1 MTEIKAKV
9 KNYILN
15 IRDLYRNEVKEEYHK
30 YFDILSALYLQR
42 KLENKRTFSNA
53 IDALRR
59 GNKTKAK
66 EVIKKY
72 KNKASVAGKIK
83 ENKTKKPQEQ
93 EFHVSAI
100 LHRVIQY
107 KKKDQTLHHKIYK
120 PSEARNI
127 VDKRNDVYF
136 SLPIKAANIEEARR
150 IFEQEA
156 RDDYSNDYYSHVSFI
171 DEITFT
177 NDLNVSSLGHTETHD
192 MFLMAASPTQ
202 YDFLQEEVQFLQDKN
217 ECVIDNFLGVYGP
230 LIKKLNR
237 ETLLRDITNF
247 YHGSSSALD
256 EGVEVNNKYTWAIED
271 GVTPLCIESLCK
283 KYHISHY
290 AYDICN
296 KNFLKYVSKTSRN
309 YPALVYYAVDNHM
322 YLIKDQDLVKSLV
335 EKAKL
340 RDINNITLSENFHE
354 KKSPFVDASIYENI
368 EPKDIT
374 GLIASTNIIIYSR
387 LGFNAI
393 NDILIECIKLYG
405 VPSQVKSSK
414 TRIQQFSYTINKLKY
429 ILMNDPNDVNLIDWK
444 RIQELCI
451 KHEIQFSNQTFTK
464 FIDQVKD
471 KFETPI
477 RHIFTEDEKL
487 NILKLHNNECNE
499 CAVKLGG
506 KIAYYI
512 DHIRPLSNGGTN
524 ELDNIQPL
532 CKSCHKDKTLSEQSD
547 GGFTKIDDAVSMYD
561 KNLSLIM
568 NDVKA
573 YAFVETLRKPK
584 NEPDQLFTLD
594 IRLCR
599 TNILRE
605 GEYAYPVFTVMDKIE
620 VYKNHTGAGIY
631 FIKTKNYFP
640 MRGDGWYYY
649 NMVDY
654 ALKNNII
661 QPEDIQYVV
670 KSSLS
675 IPANYYNK
683 WIEHAEKVLDKSD
696 FKLAINSMIGS
707 FNFNHQ
713 KHENWSSVCI
723 TKTSPEAMK
732 QFIKN
737 TAHFIDV
744 LTIDDKDYFHVF
756 KKHDSQKLETK
767 SNIYNQ
773 IVQQENIELHKLSQI
788 IKSKDGRVLDLMT
801 DAITCTFPDD
811 ILPFELKDDEIS
823 IIGYNYLSGIPKYKL
838 EEAHRVKVQRMKRYN
853 LKPSDPK
860 FPKQKYDIFDDVK
873 DNDFTPLVKEMLDI
887 DESFI
892 VQGCP
897 GVGKSHFT
905 RLLQNELKA
914 RDKKFVSLAPTNKA
928 ALIINGTT
936 LNKFKIKVKTT
947 KKMDSL
953 NLDYIIVDEISM
965 MKEEYYALLRTIK
978 KCKPD
983 LKFILVGDYNQLDP
997 VKDRESYDYSTSNIL
1012 YELSDGNKLLLTKC
1026 RRADDELFKML
1037 QFDNIPNIK
1046 YDDFTH
1052 NPCKYNVC
1060 YTNETRMNI
1069 NQALMEK
1076 YQNKNSIKVE
1086 KIKADPNS
1094 QNVILTEG
1102 MPLIGSKNNAKFQ
1115 VINNEQ
1121 YTLYKINGDTLQIR
1135 EKSAQ
1140 EEAKKTK
1147 KAYAGKEILVFPK
1160 MFQRLFYPA
1169 YCITTHKMQGE
1180 TIKTPYS
1187 IHEFDKMDEK
1197 LKYVAL
1203 TRATT
1208 KSHINLI

>member
-1 MTEIKAKV
+1 MSEIKTKV
-9 KNYILN
+9 KSYILN
-15 IRDLYRNEVKEEYHK
+15 IRDLYRNEVKEKYHK
-30 YFDILSALYLQR
+30 YFDILSGLYLTR
-42 KLENKRTFSNA
+42 KLENKKTFWNA
-53 IDALRR
+53 IDALRD
-59 GNKTKAK
+59 GDKTKAK
-66 EVIKKY
+66 ATINKY
-72 KNKASVAGKIK
+72 KNASSVAGKIK
-83 ENKTKKPQEQ
+83 ENESKEY
-93 EFHVSAI
+93 EFHISAI
-100 LHRVIQY
+100 LHRSIQY
-107 KKKDQTLHHKIYK
+107 KKKDQSLYPKIYK
-120 PSEARNI
+120 PSEARNV
-127 VDKRNDVYF
+127 VDKKNEVRF
-136 SLPIKAANIEEARR
+136 SLPIKAKNLDEARR
-150 IFEQEA
+150 IFDREA
-156 RDDYSNDYYSHVSFI
+156 RQDYATDYYSHVSFI
-171 DEITFT
+171 DSITYT
-177 NDLNVSSLGHTETHD
+177 NETNISGLGHTQTHD

-202 YDFLQEEVQFLQDKN
+202 YDFLQEEVKFLQDKN

-237 ETLLRDITNF
+237 ESLLRDISNF
-247 YHGSSSALD
+247 YNGPSSALD
-256 EGVEVNNKYTWAIED
+256 EGLEVNKSEWSIED
-271 GVTPLCIESLCK
+271 GVTPLCIEYLCK

-296 KNFLKYVSKTSRN
+296 KNFLKYVSKTRN
-309 YPALVYYAVDNHM
+309 YPALAYYAVDNHM
-322 YLIKDQDLVKSLV
+322 YLIKDKDLVKSLV
-335 EKAKL
+335 EKAKVKDL
-340 RDINNITLSENFHE
+340 NNINLNETLYE

-368 EPKDIT
+368 DPKDIT

-387 LGFNAI
+387 LEFNAI

-405 VPSQVKSSK
+405 VPSQIKSNR
-414 TRIQQFSYTINKLKY
+414 TQIQQFSYTINEIKY
-429 ILMNDPNDVNLIDWK
+429 ILMNDPNDVNLINWK

-451 KHEIQFSNQTFTK
+451 KHEIEFCNQTFTK
-464 FIDQVKD
+464 FIDQVKN

-499 CAVKLGG
+499 CATKIGG
-506 KIAYYI
+506 KIAYDI

-532 CKSCHKDKTLSEQSD
+532 CKSCHKNKTLSEQSD
-547 GGFTKIDDAVSMYD
+547 GGFNKIDDAVSMYD
-561 KNLSLIM
+561 KSISQIM

-584 NEPDQLFTLD
+584 NESDKLFTLD
-594 IRLCR
+594 IKLCR

-605 GEYAYPVFTVMDKIE
+605 GEYAYPVFTVMDKLE
-620 VYKNHTGAGIY
+620 VYKNHTGAGVY
-631 FIKTKNYFP
+631 FVKTKNYFP
-640 MRGDGWYYY
+640 MRGDGWYYF
-649 NMVDY
+649 NMIDY

-661 QPEDIQYVV
+661 QPEDIQYVI

-683 WIEHAEKVLDKSD
+683 WIEHAEKVLDKPD

-713 KHENWSSVCI
+713 KHDNWSSVCI
-723 TKTSPEAMK
+723 TKTSPEAMQ

-744 LTIDDKDYFHVF
+744 LTIDDKNYYHVF
-756 KKHDSQKLETK
+756 KKHQSQRLETK
-767 SNIYNQ
+767 ANIYNQ

-788 IKSKDGRVLDLMT
+788 IQSKDGRVLDLMT

-811 ILPFELKDDEIS
+811 ILPFEVKDDEIS
-823 IIGYNYLSGIPKYKL
+823 IVGYDYLDGIPKYKL
-838 EEAHRVKVQRMKRYN
+838 EEAHRIKVQRMKRCN
-853 LKPSDPK
+853 LKPSDPR
-860 FPKQKYDIFDDVK
+860 FIKQKYDIFDDVK
-873 DNDFTPLVKEMLDI
+873 DNDFIPLVKEMLDL

-892 VQGCP
+892 VHGCP

-905 RLLQNELKA
+905 RLLQEELKA
-914 RDKKFVSLAPTNKA
+914 RDKQFVSLAPTNKA

-965 MKEEYYALLRTIK
+965 MREEYYALLRTIK

-997 VKDRESYDYSTSNIL
+997 VKDRIEYDYKNSNIL
-1012 YELSDGNKLLLTKC
+1012 YELSDGNKLILTKC
-1026 RRADDELFKML
+1026 RRADDELFNML

-1060 YTNETRMNI
+1060 YTNETRMNV
-1069 NQALMEK
+1069 NEALMQK
-1076 YQNKNSIKVE
+1076 FKNKNSIKID

-1115 VINNEQ
+1115 VINNER
-1121 YTLYKINGDTLQIR
+1121 YTLFQTLYGGIIHIR

-1147 KAYAGKEILVFPK
+1147 KAYSGKEIYVSPQ

-1187 IHEFDKMDEK
+1187 IHEFEMMDQK

-1208 KSHINLI
+1208 KTHINLI

>member
-247 YHGSSSALD
+247 YNGSSSALD
-256 EGVEVNNKYTWAIED
+256 EGVEVNNKYSWSIED
-271 GVTPLCIESLCK
+271 GVTPLCIEFLCK

-296 KNFLKYVSKTSRN
+296 KNFLKYVSKTRN

-464 FIDQVKD
+464 FIDQVKE

-499 CAVKLGG
+499 CAVKIGG
-506 KIAYYI
+506 KIAYDI

-573 YAFVETLRKPK
+573 FAFVETLRKPK
-584 NEPDQLFTLD
+584 KETDQLFTLD
-594 IRLCR
+594 IKLCR

-997 VKDRESYDYSTSNIL
+997 VKDRELYDYSTSNIL

-1094 QNVILTEG
+1094 QEVILTEG

-1121 YTLYKINGDTLQIR
+1121 YTLYKINDTTLQIR

-1140 EEAKKTK
+1140 GEAKKTK

-1203 TRATT
+1203 T
-1208 KSHINLI
+1208 

>member
-1 MTEIKAKV
+1 MSEIKTKV
-9 KNYILN
+9 KSYILN
-15 IRDLYRNEVKEEYHK
+15 IRDLYRNEVKEKYHK
-30 YFDILSALYLQR
+30 YFDILSGLYLTR
-42 KLENKRTFSNA
+42 KLENKKTFWNA
-53 IDALRR
+53 INALRD
-59 GNKTKAK
+59 GDKTKAK
-66 EVIKKY
+66 ATINKY
-72 KNKASVAGKIK
+72 KNASSVAGKIK
-83 ENKTKKPQEQ
+83 ENESKEY
-93 EFHVSAI
+93 EFHISAI
-100 LHRVIQY
+100 LHRSIQY
-107 KKKDQTLHHKIYK
+107 KKKDQSLHHKIYK
-120 PSEARNI
+120 PSESRNV
-127 VDKRNDVYF
+127 VDKKNEVLF
-136 SLPIKAANIEEARR
+136 SLPVKAKNLDEARR
-150 IFEQEA
+150 IFDREA
-156 RDDYSNDYYSHVSFI
+156 RQDYATDYYSHVSFI
-171 DEITFT
+171 DSITYT
-177 NDLNVSSLGHTETHD
+177 NETNISGLGHTQTHD

-202 YDFLQEEVQFLQDKN
+202 YDFLQEEVKFLQDKN

-237 ETLLRDITNF
+237 ESLLRDISNF
-247 YHGSSSALD
+247 YNGPSSALD
-256 EGVEVNNKYTWAIED
+256 EGLEVNKSEWSIED
-271 GVTPLCIESLCK
+271 GVTPLCIEYLCK

-296 KNFLKYVSKTSRN
+296 KNFLKYVSKTRN
-309 YPALVYYAVDNHM
+309 YPALAYYAVDNHM
-322 YLIKDQDLVKSLV
+322 YLIKDKDLVKSLV
-335 EKAKL
+335 EKAKVKDL
-340 RDINNITLSENFHE
+340 NNINLNETLYE

-387 LGFNAI
+387 LEFNAI

-405 VPSQVKSSK
+405 VPSKIKSNR
-414 TRIQQFSYTINKLKY
+414 TQIQQFSYTINEIKY
-429 ILMNDPNDVNLIDWK
+429 ILMNDPNDVNLINWK

-451 KHEIQFSNQTFTK
+451 KHEIEFSNQTFTK
-464 FIDQVKD
+464 FIDQVKN

-499 CAVKLGG
+499 CATKIGG
-506 KIAYYI
+506 KIAYDI

-532 CKSCHKDKTLSEQSD
+532 CKSCHKNKTLSEQSD
-547 GGFTKIDDAVSMYD
+547 GGFNKTDDAVSMYD
-561 KNLSLIM
+561 KSISQIM

-584 NEPDQLFTLD
+584 NESDKLFTLD
-594 IRLCR
+594 IKLCR

-605 GEYAYPVFTVMDKIE
+605 GEYAYPVFTVMDKLE
-620 VYKNHTGAGIY
+620 VYQNHTGAGVY
-631 FIKTKNYFP
+631 FVKTKNYFP
-640 MRGDGWYYY
+640 MRGDGWYYF
-649 NMVDY
+649 NMIDY

-661 QPEDIQYVV
+661 QPEDIQYVI

-683 WIEHAEKVLDKSD
+683 WIEHAEKVLDKPD

-713 KHENWSSVCI
+713 KHDNWSSVCI
-723 TKTSPEAMK
+723 TKTSPEAMQ

-744 LTIDDKDYFHVF
+744 LTIDDKNYYHVF
-756 KKHDSQKLETK
+756 KKHQSQRLETK
-767 SNIYNQ
+767 ANIYNQ

-788 IKSKDGRVLDLMT
+788 IQSKDGRVLDLMT

-811 ILPFELKDDEIS
+811 ILPFEVKDDGIS
-823 IIGYNYLSGIPKYKL
+823 IVGYDYLDGIPKYKL
-838 EEAHRVKVQRMKRYN
+838 EEAHRIKVQRMKRCN
-853 LKPSDPK
+853 LKPSDPRQIR
-860 FPKQKYDIFDDVK
+860 QKYNIFDDVK
-873 DNDFTPLVKEMLDI
+873 DNDFSPLVKEMLDL

-905 RLLQNELKA
+905 RLLQEELKA
-914 RDKKFVSLAPTNKA
+914 RDKQFGSLAPTNKA

-965 MKEEYYALLRTIK
+965 MREEYYALLRTIK

-997 VKDRESYDYSTSNIL
+997 VKDRIEYDYKNSNIL
-1012 YELSDGNKLLLTKC
+1012 YELSDGNKLILTKC
-1026 RRADDELFKML
+1026 RRADDELFNML

-1060 YTNETRMNI
+1060 YTNETRMNV
-1069 NQALMEK
+1069 NEALMQK
-1076 YQNKNSIKVE
+1076 FKNKNSIKID

-1102 MPLIGSKNNAKFQ
+1102 MPLIGSKNNANFK

-1121 YTLYKINGDTLQIR
+1121 YTLYKINKTLQIR

-1147 KAYAGKEILVFPK
+1147 KAYSGKEIYVSPQ

-1187 IHEFDKMDEK
+1187 IHEFEMMDQK

-1208 KSHINLI
+1208 KTHINLI

>member
-247 YHGSSSALD
+247 YNSPTSALHALKQSQKYEDSDD
-256 EGVEVNNKYTWAIED
+256 ESDEDYCGVRDSEWSIED
-271 GVTPLCIESLCK
+271 GVTPLCIEFLCK

-296 KNFLKYVSKTSRN
+296 KNFLKYVSKTRN

-464 FIDQVKD
+464 FIDQVKE

-499 CAVKLGG
+499 CAIKLGG
-506 KIAYYI
+506 KIAYDI

-573 YAFVETLRKPK
+573 FAFVETLRKPK
-584 NEPDQLFTLD
+584 NESDQLFTLD
-594 IRLCR
+594 IKLCR

-811 ILPFELKDDEIS
+811 MLPFELKDDEIS
-823 IIGYNYLSGIPKYKL
+823 IIGYDYLSGIPKYKL

-965 MKEEYYALLRTIK
+965 MKEE
-978 KCKPD
+978 
-983 LKFILVGDYNQLDP
+983 
-997 VKDRESYDYSTSNIL
+997 
-1012 YELSDGNKLLLTKC
+1012 
-1026 RRADDELFKML
+1026 
-1037 QFDNIPNIK
+1037 
-1046 YDDFTH
+1046 
-1052 NPCKYNVC
+1052 
-1060 YTNETRMNI
+1060 
-1069 NQALMEK
+1069 
-1076 YQNKNSIKVE
+1076 
-1086 KIKADPNS
+1086 
-1094 QNVILTEG
+1094 
-1102 MPLIGSKNNAKFQ
+1102 
-1115 VINNEQ
+1115 
-1121 YTLYKINGDTLQIR
+1121 
-1135 EKSAQ
+1135 
-1140 EEAKKTK
+1140 
-1147 KAYAGKEILVFPK
+1147 
-1160 MFQRLFYPA
+1160 
-1169 YCITTHKMQGE
+1169 
-1180 TIKTPYS
+1180 
-1187 IHEFDKMDEK
+1187 
-1197 LKYVAL
+1197 
-1203 TRATT
+1203 
-1208 KSHINLI
+1208 